1 MQCHQENIHTYQ
13 RRRTTTKNT
22 PRTIK
27 DFMPT
32 KTNKSKQK
40 GTFYDNEKLNEIII
54 ETKKINNSLEMENM
68 RLKGRINSME
78 VIYYIETT

>member
-1 MQCHQENIHTYQ
+1 
-13 RRRTTTKNT
+13 
-22 PRTIK
+22 
-27 DFMPT
+27 MPT